1 MWEVKCYAEGLKLMA
16 PLHSEI
22 RAGFSE
28 KGGTTGGW
36 RSKDGKCQEACSKT
50 KILCQAY
57 LISQVSVTNM
67 WTQTFLFPFTGVCIT
82 PNLGISHKFPQ
93 TPTVCHC
100 SRQQVLWHLVGF
112 AEWAGVKLILW
123 GRTAGT
129 AIAGFHRAV
138 RFLLWSAWTIH
149 TFCIPALFCFRAGT
163 VAQVTL

>member
-1 MWEVKCYAEGLKLMA
+1 MAMNPTKGKAGGFFFFSYLSTLCFNSHANAGVWEVKCYAEGLKLMA

-67 WTQTFLFPFTGVCIT
+67 
-82 PNLGISHKFPQ
+82 
-93 TPTVCHC
+93 
-100 SRQQVLWHLVGF
+100 
-112 AEWAGVKLILW
+112 
-123 GRTAGT
+123 
-129 AIAGFHRAV
+129 
-138 RFLLWSAWTIH
+138 
-149 TFCIPALFCFRAGT
+149 
-163 VAQVTL
+163 